1 MKNNSEKFKIFLIL
15 LLFAA
20 ILLPVFVYGNYELL
34 EPLPG
39 GPKEIAPGRFSAYL
53 SALFNYAIAVAAIL
67 AVVMIVIGGLQ
78 YIGAAGNTSVIE
90 DAKDRIYWAIVGL
103 ILALG
108 SWLILYN
115 INPKLTELK
124 LESVEKQ
131 TINNADN
138 ETN

>member
-20 ILLPVFVYGNYELL
+20 ILLPVFVYGDYELL

-39 GPKEIAPGRFSAYL
+39 GPEKIAPGGFSAYL
-53 SALFNYAIAVAAIL
+53 SALFKYAIAVAAVL

-103 ILALG
+103 FLALG

-115 INPKLTELK
+115 INPELKELK
-124 LESVEKQ
+124 LEGVDKQ
-131 TINNADN
+131 T
-138 ETN
+138 